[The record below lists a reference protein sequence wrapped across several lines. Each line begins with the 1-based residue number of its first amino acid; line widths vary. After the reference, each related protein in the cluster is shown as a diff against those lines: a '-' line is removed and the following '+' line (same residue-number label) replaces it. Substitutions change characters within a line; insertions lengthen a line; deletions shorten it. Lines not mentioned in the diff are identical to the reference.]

1 MAAVEGRELVFGLD
15 IGTRS
20 IVGTV
25 GYKDGTRFHVV
36 AQREKEHE
44 TRAML
49 DGQIHDIG
57 KVGATIAEV
66 KDLLEQ
72 DLGKKLTQV
81 CIAAAGRVL
90 RTVTTSVEYTYGM
103 EKEIVSEDIY
113 ALDTMGVE
121 QAYEEFTRDNDTD
134 MQFYCVGYT
143 AMRYYLNGYPI
154 GNLEGHKARTAGVDL
169 IATFLPDDVVDGLY
183 KAVGAA
189 GLQVANMTLE
199 PIAAIQVAI
208 PEKFRML
215 NLALV
220 DVGAGTSDIS
230 ITREGAVT
238 AYGMIPV
245 AGDSLTDILVQHCL
259 VDFET
264 AEQIKRSIAVQ
275 ETIEYTD
282 IMGLP
287 QTIGAGEARELLQ
300 DNIHRMTK
308 EVADCIRELNGE
320 KPVSAVFVVG
330 GGGMIPG
337 YTQALAEQL
346 GIAKERVA
354 IRGEDVM
361 QAISFDVVNARKDSL
376 MVTPIGI
383 CLSYY
388 EQSNNFIFV
397 AFNDQRVKLYDNGRL
412 SVVEAAI
419 AAGFPNENLFPKR
432 GAAVEYTVDGKSR
445 MIRGEQGEAAV
456 ITVNGQEGDIHT
468 RIQNGDKVVLVPS
481 TAGEAAHPL
490 LEKLPEMAQQVH
502 ITVSGIQVVL
512 PRQAYVNGQRQL
524 GSYEIHNGDEIRIQN
539 WYTVEQVAQY
549 ADIPIQGRILV
560 NDAPAKTDTRV
571 YEGFDV
577 RFEQG
582 GGEEESVENSSPV
595 PESWEDLAEDT
606 GEPDETPEDIGQDT
620 EDTHGAVAR
629 TEGAADAMTQ
639 KGETGRTQSHDQSHG
654 AAVQAQSHGAVVQ
667 HQGGIHELQ
676 VVVNQQP
683 VTLRGK
689 KEYVFVDIF
698 DFYEF
703 DLGNSQGR
711 SIVTLLN
718 GRPAQHFEEL
728 HGGDDIKIYW
738 T

>member
-44 TRAML
+44 TRSML

-66 KDLLEQ
+66 KNLLEQ
-72 DLGKKLTQV
+72 DLGQKLVQV

-103 EKEIVSEDIY
+103 EKEIISEDIY

-121 QAYEEFTRDNDTD
+121 QAYEEFTRDNDTN

-230 ITREGAVT
+230 ITREGAIT

-245 AGDSLTDILVQHCL
+245 AGDSLTEILVQHCL

-264 AEQIKRSIAVQ
+264 AEQIKRSIGVQ

-287 QTIGAGEARELLQ
+287 QTIGSGEAQELLR

-468 RIQNGDKVVLVPS
+468 RIQNGDKVILTSS
-481 TAGEAAHPL
+481 TAGEAAHPVL
-490 LEKLPEMAQQVH
+490 DKLPEMAQQVH
-502 ITVSGIQVVL
+502 ITVSGIQIVL
-512 PRQAYVNGQRQL
+512 PRLAYVNGERQL
-524 GSYEIHNGDEIRIQN
+524 GSYEIQNGDDIKIQN

-560 NDAPAKTDTRV
+560 NDAPAKADTKV

-577 RFEQG
+577 RFEPG
-582 GGEEESVENSSPV
+582 DGEEEGTSEYGSSE
-595 PESWEDLAEDT
+595 PESWEELAEDI
-606 GEPDETPEDIGQDT
+606 EETDDDVNQNLEDARERVQEAKAAEADRT
-620 EDTHGAVAR
+620 RAVADAYKAQGS
-629 TEGAADAMTQ
+629 GA
-639 KGETGRTQSHDQSHG
+639 GRTRDHDE
-654 AAVQAQSHGAVVQ
+654 AAPA
-667 HQGGIHELQ
+667 QGGIQELQ
-676 VVVNQQP
+676 VVVNGQP

-689 KEYVFVDIF
+689 KAYVFVDIF

-711 SIVTLLN
+711 SIVTMLN

-728 HGGDDIKIYW
+728 HSGDDIRIYW

>member
-1 MAAVEGRELVFGLD
+1 MAAVEDRELVFGLD

-25 GYKDGTRFHVV
+25 GYRDGTRFHVV

-66 KDLLEQ
+66 KSLLEQ

-90 RTVTTSVEYTYGM
+90 RTVTTTVEYTYGM
-103 EKEIVSEDIY
+103 EKEITNEDIY

-121 QAYEEFTRDNDTD
+121 QAYEEFTRNNDTD

-143 AMRYYLNGYPI
+143 AMRYYLNGYPM

-183 KAVGAA
+183 KAVGTA
-189 GLQVANMTLE
+189 GLQVANLTLE

-230 ITREGAVT
+230 ITREGTIT

-264 AEQIKRSIAVQ
+264 AEQIKRKIG
-275 ETIEYTD
+275 EEENIEYTD
-282 IMGLP
+282 ILGLP
-287 QTIGAGEARELLQ
+287 QSISAGEAQELLR

-337 YTQALAEQL
+337 YTQALAQQL
-346 GIAKERVA
+346 EIAAERVA
-354 IRGEDVM
+354 IRGQEVM
-361 QAISFDVVNARKDSL
+361 QAISFDMENARKDSL

-397 AFNDQRVKLYDNGRL
+397 GFNDQRVKLYDNGRL

-432 GAAVEYTVDGKSR
+432 GAAVEYTVDGKSH
-445 MIRGEQGEAAV
+445 MVRGEQGEASV
-456 ITVNGQEGDIHT
+456 ITVNGQEADIHT

-490 LEKLPEMAQQVH
+490 LEGLPEMEQQIH
-502 ITVSGIQVVL
+502 ITMCGVQIVL
-512 PRQAYVNGQRQL
+512 PTQAYVNGQRQM
-524 GSYEIHNGDEIRIQN
+524 GFYEIQNEDEIRIQN

-560 NDAPAKTDTRV
+560 NDVPAKTDTKI

-577 RFEQG
+577 RFEQNAA
-582 GGEEESVENSSPV
+582 EEPENSF
-595 PESWEDLAEDT
+595 EEFAAENWEDL
-606 GEPDETPEDIGQDT
+606 PEET
-620 EDTHGAVAR
+620 EDARGEDGAAR
-629 TEGAADAMTQ
+629 TQEEQKAEAAEPKA
-639 KGETGRTQSHDQSHG
+639 G
-654 AAVQAQSHGAVVQ
+654 VV
-667 HQGGIHELQ
+667 ELS

-683 VTLRGK
+683 VILRGK
-689 KEYVFVDIF
+689 RSYVFVDIF

-718 GRPAQHFEEL
+718 GRTAQHFEEL
-728 HGGDDIKIYW
+728 HEGDVINIYW

>member
-1 MAAVEGRELVFGLD
+1 
-15 IGTRS
+15 
-20 IVGTV
+20 

-36 AQREKEHE
+36 AQRQKEHE

-49 DGQIHDIG
+49 DGHIHDIG

-66 KDLLEQ
+66 KNQLEQ
-72 DLGKKLTQV
+72 DLGRKLTQV
-81 CIAAAGRVL
+81 CIASAGRVL

-103 EKEIVSEDIY
+103 EKEIASEDIY
-113 ALDTMGVE
+113 ALETMGVE

-154 GNLEGHKARTAGVDL
+154 GNLEGHKARNAGVDL
-169 IATFLPDDVVDGLY
+169 IATFLPDEVVDGLY
-183 KAVGAA
+183 KAVDVA
-189 GLQVANMTLE
+189 GLQVANLTLE
-199 PIAAIQVAI
+199 PIAAIQIAI

-230 ITREGAVT
+230 ITKEGTIT
-238 AYGMIPV
+238 AYGMIPI

-264 AEQIKRSIAVQ
+264 AEQIKRQIGTK
-275 ETIEYTD
+275 ENIEYTD
-282 IMGLP
+282 ILGLP
-287 QTIGAGEARELLQ
+287 QSISSAQAQELLQ
-300 DNIHRMTK
+300 DNIHQMTK
-308 EVADCIRELNGE
+308 QVADCIRELNGE

-337 YTQALAEQL
+337 YTQVLAEQL
-346 GIAKERVA
+346 GLAKERVA
-354 IRGEDVM
+354 IRGQEVM
-361 QAISFDVVNARKDSL
+361 QTISFDLENARKDSL

-383 CLSYY
+383 CLSFY

-397 AFNDQRVKLYDNGRL
+397 GFNDQRVKLYDNGRL

-419 AAGFPNENLFPKR
+419 AAGFPNENLFPRR
-432 GAAVEYTVDGKSR
+432 GEAVEFTVDGKSR
-445 MIRGEQGEAAV
+445 MVRGEQGEAAV
-456 ITVNGQEGDIHT
+456 ITVNGQNADIHT
-468 RIQNGDKVVLVPS
+468 RIQSGDKVMLVPS

-490 LEKLPEMAQQVH
+490 LDKLPEMAQQVH
-502 ITVSGIQVVL
+502 ITICGIQIEL
-512 PRQAYVNGQRQL
+512 PSLAYVNGERQL
-524 GSYEIHNGDEIRIQN
+524 GSYEIQNGDEIRIQN

-560 NDAPAKTDTRV
+560 NDAPAKTDTKV
-571 YEGFDV
+571 FEGFDV

-582 GGEEESVENSSPV
+582 SEEEEEAVRE
-595 PESWEDLAEDT
+595 ETWEEL
-606 GEPDETPEDIGQDT
+606 PDETEEIEENRENTAAPVQE
-620 EDTHGAVAR
+620 HKAKAV
-629 TEGAADAMTQ
+629 ETQ
-639 KGETGRTQSHDQSHG
+639 E
-654 AAVQAQSHGAVVQ
+654 
-667 HQGGIHELQ
+667 ELQ
-676 VVVNQQP
+676 VVVNQQS
-683 VTLRGK
+683 VVLRGK

-703 DLGNSQGR
+703 DLGDSRGR

-718 GRPAQHFEEL
+718 GRPAQHMEML
-728 HGGDDIKIYW
+728 HQGDVIDIYW
-738 T
+738 N